1 MTGQTPFQPPPW
13 FVDVRD
19 IAKAHALALELPPAA
34 LEQKRFLINAGIYTW
49 KEAAAHLNVVRPGIK
64 TLPIEELPGLPATPT
79 ALDVSRSVNILGM
92 EYIKPEKTVIDA
104 ADSIIEVQKS
114 WA

>member
-19 IAKAHALALELPPAA
+19 IAKAHVLALEQPPAA
-34 LEQKRFLINAGIYTW
+34 LEQKRFLVNAGIYTW
-49 KEAAAHLNVVRPGIK
+49 KEAAAHLSAVRPEIK
-64 TLPIEELPGLPATPT
+64 TLPVEELPSLPATPT
-79 ALDVSRSVNILGM
+79 ELDTTRSVKVLGM
-92 EYIKPEKTVIDA
+92 VYIKPEKTVVDA
-104 ADSIIEVQKS
+104 VDSIIEVQKS